1 MSLFAGKNGLR
12 HQFAKLAPADFVGIT
27 TKATAKLWLTLQG
40 KSSIAFIDNT
50 LVDAAG
56 DPIDVVICV
65 VHPDA
70 NYQDDSF
77 RIDWIEVP
85 GLRVINYS
93 VGDSPTA
100 SFEPGTKIM
109 AYIPVGTPASGALR
123 ISAWT

>member
-12 HQFAKLAPADFVGIT
+12 HQFAKLAPADFAGAT

-50 LVDAAG
+50 LVNG
-56 DPIDVVICV
+56 TDPVDVVICV

-77 RIDWIEVP
+77 RLDWIEVP

-100 SFEPGTKIM
+100 CFEAGTKIM
-109 AYIPVGTPASGALR
+109 VYIPVGTPTSGALR
-123 ISAWT
+123 ISAWI